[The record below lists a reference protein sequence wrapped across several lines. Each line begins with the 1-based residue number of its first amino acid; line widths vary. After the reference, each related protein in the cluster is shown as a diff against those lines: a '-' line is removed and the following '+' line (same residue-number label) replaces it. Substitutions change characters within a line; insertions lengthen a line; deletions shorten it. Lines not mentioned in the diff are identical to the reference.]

1 MYYDYSKKSQKPG
14 GLMKKLFVIITL
26 LFVSF
31 AFLSADVYIK
41 QETNAAGQINIQ
53 ETWLGKGRMA
63 STSTSGKFIMD
74 MAKKKVFMLNPKAKT
89 YVETDLPLDMSKIM
103 PEQMAAMMQGMMSGV
118 EVSLN
123 PNGQTKKI
131 GNWNAKGYDF
141 NIKMMGMD
149 MKMTM
154 WASNEVPF
162 DWKEYLGIYSEMY
175 KVTMMNVGTKFVNEF
190 KKLEGYPLGTEMN
203 MMGMNITTT
212 TVEISEKKPG
222 PDVYNV
228 PPDYTKK
235 DKLTM
240 EDMRNRN

>member
-1 MYYDYSKKSQKPG
+1 
-14 GLMKKLFVIITL
+14 MKKLFVIITL

-41 QETNAAGQINIQ
+41 QETNAAGQTNIQ

-74 MAKKKVFMLNPKAKT
+74 IAKKKVIMLNPTSKT

-103 PEQMAAMMQGMMSGV
+103 PEQMAAMMQGMMSSV

-131 GNWNAKGYDF
+131 GNWNTKGYDF
-141 NIKMMGMD
+141 NIKMMGME

-175 KVTMMNVGTKFVNEF
+175 KVTMNMGEKFVNEF
-190 KKLEGYPLGTEMN
+190 KKLEGYPLATEMN

-212 TVEISEKKPG
+212 TVEISQKTPDPG
-222 PDVYNV
+222 VYSV
-228 PPDYTKK
+228 PAGYTKK
-235 DKLTM
+235 DKLSM
-240 EDMRNRN
+240 EDMRNRK